1 MSIHGPAS
9 SLVPKLSHLQRQ
21 VLTNV
26 LHLPD
31 AGDLVARSRQG
42 NKGTVEERIVRIGFG
57 AFFIVIIYG
66 IIYPQTLFLGRC
78 HAVGAPTAR
87 T

>member
-1 MSIHGPAS
+1 MALHQAWCRNFPICSGRSLQTCSICLMLGIWS
-9 SLVPKLSHLQRQ
+9 
-21 VLTNV
+21 
-26 LHLPD
+26 
-31 AGDLVARSRQG
+31 ARSRQG